1 MYRWQ
6 MAGTKRQKESRVAN
20 LSKKK
25 KTKATSSFAN
35 TKFDMNGPAGAGSAV
50 SVYDER

>member
-1 MYRWQ
+1 

-20 LSKKK
+20 LNKKK
-25 KTKATSSFAN
+25 KTKATSSFSNAR
-35 TKFDMNGPAGAGSAV
+35 FDMNGPAGAGPAV